1 VTGSS
6 SCATC
11 HSRFM
16 ENYFNYFTEIEE
28 RWQQCRGT
36 LTLLSPLDW
45 ALIESFQE
53 SGIPL
58 EVVLRGMEA
67 TFARQS
73 KRASRVRKVNSLSY
87 CTQAILS
94 EFERFRESSIGA
106 QAPSPKSVAGGQ
118 AERQNLIEMMGRT
131 IRQLA
136 EVPDKARQQGL
147 ALPNGVF
154 ETIGAALESLKQDA
168 ASAEQIDFEQIEQRL
183 SMLEE
188 KILATLVAAL
198 NDEVLLALRTEVTR
212 ELHHHRR
219 GLKAE
224 HLAMLE
230 KKMTTKRLFE
240 RFDVPRLSLFY
251 MPLN

>member
-1 VTGSS
+1 
-6 SCATC
+6 
-11 HSRFM
+11 M

-28 RWQQCRGT
+28 RWLQCRGT
-36 LTLLSPLDW
+36 ITLLSPLDW

-67 TFARQS
+67 AFARQS
-73 KRASRVRKVNSLSY
+73 KRASKAQKVNSLSY

-94 EFERFRESSIGA
+94 EFERFQESSVGKS
-106 QAPSPKSVAGGQ
+106 APVKPPVAAGQ
-118 AERQNLIEMMGRT
+118 AERQNLIEMMERT
-131 IRQLA
+131 ICQLA
-136 EVPDKARQQGL
+136 EVPRKAREQGL
-147 ALPNGVF
+147 ALPDRAF
-154 ETIGAALESLKQDA
+154 ETVLAALESLKQEA
-168 ASAEQIDFEQIEQRL
+168 ALADQIDFEQIELRL
-183 SMLEE
+183 SMLEA
-188 KILATLVAAL
+188 KIQATLVTAL

-212 ELHHHRR
+212 ELNHHRR

-224 HLAMLE
+224 QLAMLE